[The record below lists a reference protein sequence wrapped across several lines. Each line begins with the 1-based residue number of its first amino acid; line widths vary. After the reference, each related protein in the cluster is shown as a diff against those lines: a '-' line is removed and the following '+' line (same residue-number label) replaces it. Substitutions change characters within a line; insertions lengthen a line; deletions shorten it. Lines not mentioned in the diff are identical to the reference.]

1 MVFVHSTAVFTNTWV
16 VPGLQHLEPVPVYV
30 YHNDFLSSFRMPTII
45 LIAGYVFA
53 YLADARPTA
62 FWRVVTTKFKRL
74 MVPAWLFGTPYFF
87 MFYEPNLEQFVT
99 LVSRGIGHLWFLPM
113 LFWNMVFGHFLN
125 KIRGRLATLLTLSG
139 LMVLSYVSMDV
150 LNILGLGRAIYFA
163 PVFYVGLVAFRYR
176 EVLQER
182 VRSTTFLVLLAG
194 A

>member
-1 MVFVHSTAVFTNTWV
+1 
-16 VPGLQHLEPVPVYV
+16 
-30 YHNDFLSSFRMPTII
+30 
-45 LIAGYVFA
+45 
-53 YLADARPTA
+53 
-62 FWRVVTTKFKRL
+62 
-74 MVPAWLFGTPYFF
+74 
-87 MFYEPNLEQFVT
+87 
-99 LVSRGIGHLWFLPM
+99 M
-113 LFWNMVFGHFLN
+113 LFWNMVLGHFLN

-150 LNILGLGRAIYFA
+150 LNILCLGRAIYFA